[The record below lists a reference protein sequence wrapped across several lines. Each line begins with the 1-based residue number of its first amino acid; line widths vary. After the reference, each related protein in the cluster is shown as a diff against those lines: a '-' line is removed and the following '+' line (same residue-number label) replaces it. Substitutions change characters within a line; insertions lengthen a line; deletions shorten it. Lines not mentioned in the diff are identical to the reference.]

1 MTIDEGIKK
10 IAEEQFPGFSYLFDD
25 LNNIDQAI
33 GRLPLP
39 AIGHVLPISGTMEL
53 RNGRV
58 YDTENVWIMF
68 IDKVTRD
75 ANGDDQ
81 REVFERM
88 KDVAIEFVRR
98 CNESGYFEPIT
109 VWSYGVNYNQM
120 ASIVTGVTL
129 GLNIKGHG
137 LC

>member
-1 MTIDEGIKK
+1 MTIDQALKK
-10 IAEEQFPGFSYLFDD
+10 IAQEFFPDFSYIFNDIND
-25 LNNIDQAI
+25 IDQAMD
-33 GRLPLP
+33 RTPLP

-68 IDKVTRD
+68 LDKVTRD

-109 VWSYGVNYNQM
+109 VWSYGVNYSQM

-129 GLNIKGHG
+129 GLNIKSRG